1 MFSIVYNILQPNFAI
16 LLSLGCFQAVVIFF
30 PISIFFKISCKR
42 LTVHCGDYFQN
53 CNANVTFLFRFE
65 LALQQNEI
73 MDVFYD
79 DYLSLADEDST
90 FGSKSD
96 NYLKVGLLE

>member
-1 MFSIVYNILQPNFAI
+1 M
-16 LLSLGCFQAVVIFF
+16 QAQC
-30 PISIFFKISCKR
+30 S
-42 LTVHCGDYFQN
+42 GYFHN

-96 NYLKVGLLE
+96 NYLKVGLLK